1 MKSEKKRP
9 YLILVRGL
17 PGSGKSTFAKKN
29 FVKKHGFV
37 HLENDMFLYDKD
49 GNYVWTPE
57 KAKEAIQKCYNE
69 TAKALAAGKDV
80 VVTNVFVTFKST
92 RRYLELAK
100 KYNAEFKIYR
110 KDKDYGNIHNVPE
123 KTLKQFKQAFQDI
136 PGEILVDRKC

>member
-1 MKSEKKRP
+1 MKKT
-9 YLILVRGL
+9 YLILCRGL
-17 PGSGKSTFAKKN
+17 PGVGKSTWAKK
-29 FVKKHGFV
+29 FVKKHPTFI

-57 KAKEAIQKCYNE
+57 KAKEAMQKCYNE
-69 TAKALAAGKDV
+69 TARALAARKDV

>member
-1 MKSEKKRP
+1 M
-9 YLILVRGL
+9 
-17 PGSGKSTFAKKN
+17 
-29 FVKKHGFV
+29 
-37 HLENDMFLYDKD
+37 
-49 GNYVWTPE
+49 
-57 KAKEAIQKCYNE
+57 
-69 TAKALAAGKDV
+69 

-110 KDKDYGNIHNVPE
+110 KDKDYRNIHNVPE